1 MITKAR
7 IIDQPYSG
15 LYQERIYDVP
25 SPWNSQSWTW
35 VKFENEDFTE
45 WCGEFRGAPHAVAL
59 SKKYNTVLVL
69 TSDYLF
75 QMDCLSGDVIEYE
88 SQRLYK
94 SLTVTPSGE
103 FILAGDYTIEKIEAN
118 LRDKILLKSPIEMID
133 MITFTGWVNNT
144 LSITCKEE
152 MNWDNT
158 FLLELDGE
166 TLELTSKDFI

>member
-1 MITKAR
+1 MITKAE

-15 LYQERIYDVP
+15 QYQEKIYDVA
-25 SPWNSQSWTW
+25 SPWNSKSWTW
-35 VKFENEDFTE
+35 VKFENEDFNE
-45 WCGEFRGAPHAVAL
+45 WCGELRGAPRAVAL

-75 QMDCLSGDVIEYE
+75 QLDRLSGEVIEYE
-88 SQRLYK
+88 SQHRYQ

-103 FILAGDYTIEKIEAN
+103 FIIAGDYTIEKIEAN
-118 LRDKILLKSPIEMID
+118 LRDKILLESPIEMID

-144 LSITCKEE
+144 LSITCKEV

-158 FLLELDGE
+158 FLLELDGD
-166 TLELTSKDFI
+166 TLELTIKDFI

>member
-1 MITKAR
+1 MITKAE

-15 LYQERIYDVP
+15 LYQEKIYDVA

-35 VKFENEDFTE
+35 IKFENEDFIE
-45 WCGEFRGAPHAVAL
+45 WCGEFRDAPRAVAL
-59 SKKYNTVLVL
+59 SKKYNNVLVL

-75 QMDCLSGDVIEYE
+75 QMDCLSGDIIEYE
-88 SQRLYK
+88 SRHIYQ

-103 FILAGDYTIEKIEAN
+103 FILTDDYTIEKIEAN
-118 LRDKILLKSPIEMID
+118 LKDKTLLESPVEMMD

-144 LSITCKEE
+144 LSITCKEL

-158 FLLELDGE
+158 FLLELDGD
-166 TLELTSKDFI
+166 TLELTIKDFI